1 MGEMLGDLTGDDVL
15 KLLSSSEQ
23 VNFNIESIHELND
36 ASALFYESRIL
47 INKKR
52 HFRIKTVDDECY
64 HLSFG
69 FINPNAWYQ
78 LNYAFSNLRS
88 MICQPISFGNL
99 GDYSF
104 LIQEYFDGIPI
115 DHALEQNIISEKD
128 VVNTLSSISG
138 VLDKLVTKSSREKI
152 HQELQL
158 VRKDIENILVF
169 SDVDMTI
176 IDYIFNCLEKEIN
189 KEEAFFE
196 RWTPGDLAGR
206 NILIS
211 KNSKFKLI
219 DFEWGGI
226 SHFYSQDW
234 IRLYIFSNQAL
245 RGNLFVGNQKKKLK
259 KFDHMFFWLKQLV
272 LDNTK
277 YKNTDQRKY
286 INSNLGHALLSL
298 YRLENGENNVNYS
311 WFLESCAERLEN
323 LERFQ
328 FVNSF
333 LHKTN
338 ETDIINFKSKIN
350 RMQESFSWK
359 VTAPLR
365 FLRRRFLDCHKLERR
380 GQYCVSKK
388 HYRNWIRKF
397 DKLGFLKK
405 RAYRHKIKSFDY
417 QPLVSIILP
426 VFDPEKCFL
435 DQTLSSVFNQLYQNW
450 ELCICNDGSK
460 NPQIQSA
467 IDEIV
472 LKDDRIKYVTLNSNM
487 HISHS
492 SNRAVDLAK
501 GDYLTFLDHD
511 DLLRPHSLYKF
522 IERLNKNSE
531 LKFVYSDEDK
541 IDELNQRY
549 DHYFKPD
556 WNPDLLLS
564 QNYICH
570 MVFCRTQDFREVG
583 GFREGFEGS
592 QDWDLFLRI
601 TEKLKTEEIGHVPGV
616 LYHWRSTKN
625 STATSLSTKNYVI
638 PRSLRSVNDALKR
651 RKVNA
656 TATVAD
662 RTNGYLR
669 VHFHIPKKTPR
680 VSILIPT
687 KDHFE
692 LITRCVES
700 ILSKTHYS
708 NYELILLDNDTTCKR
723 TLQYFSKIE
732 SINNISIRKISCP
745 FNYSY
750 INNLG
755 VESSSG
761 DVLAFVNN
769 DIEAIS
775 EDWLGEMVS
784 HAVRPEIGCVGSK
797 LLYPDNH
804 IQHAGVVLG
813 IGGIA
818 GHGQKHFPSWNDGYK
833 HRLKIVQNYEVVT
846 AACMLVEKKIFQK
859 VGGFDEENL
868 KIAYNDVDLCIKV
881 REEGY
886 LNLWTPYALL
896 MHHESASRGFDK
908 DPVGKARFAKEKEY
922 MKKRWGHKL
931 ISDPSYNPNLSLK
944 HEDFSL
950 NYRPYKNLEY

>member
-1 MGEMLGDLTGDDVL
+1 MIVELENLTEEDILTFLSDSIQFKVKFIYISEVL
-15 KLLSSSEQ
+15 QEPDTCNRMPQ
-23 VNFNIESIHELND
+23 IAD
-36 ASALFYESRIL
+36 R
-47 INKKR
+47 KR
-52 HFRIKTVDDECY
+52 HFHLKAKNDQNY
-64 HLSFG
+64 HLTVGNIELNLWKNSKYAYKNLKNLVCEPIFFG
-69 FINPNAWYQ
+69 
-78 LNYAFSNLRS
+78 AFGA
-88 MICQPISFGNL
+88 FH
-99 GDYSF
+99 F
-104 LIQEYFDGIPI
+104 FIQEYFNGIPI
-115 DHALEQNIISEKD
+115 DLALEKDLISQDQVGLILETISKNFESMCEQSSVEELKD
-128 VVNTLSSISG
+128 EREELLHNLNKLFNFSDIDKKMISLMLSSVYS
-138 VLDKLVTKSSREKI
+138 KQSHE
-152 HQELQL
+152 
-158 VRKDIENILVF
+158 
-169 SDVDMTI
+169 I
-176 IDYIFNCLEKEIN
+176 IK
-189 KEEAFFE
+189 
-196 RWTPGDLAGR
+196 RWSPGDLAAR
-206 NILIS
+206 NILVATDGT
-211 KNSKFKLI
+211 FKLI
-219 DFEWGGI
+219 DFEWARKT
-226 SHFYSQDW
+226 HFFQEDWLRLFFYSNSP
-234 IRLYIFSNQAL
+234 FKE
-245 RGNLFVGNQKKKLK
+245 NLFLNKKISEIGD
-259 KFDHMFFWLKQLV
+259 FYHMYFWLRQTT
-272 LDNTK
+272 LDTIKHSEPELNKYTK
-277 YKNTDQRKY
+277 L
-286 INSNLGHALLSL
+286 NLRNVLLS
-298 YRLENGENNVNYS
+298 
-311 WFLESCAERLEN
+311 FLKLTNDKNLKSLILDSCGDYTDS
-323 LERFQ
+323 LERYQ
-328 FVNSF
+328 FIHSF
-333 LHKTN
+333 LHESHTSSLQKL
-338 ETDIINFKSKIN
+338 DSKVT
-350 RMQESFSWK
+350 RMQASLSWRI
-359 VTAPLR
+359 TSPFRLI
-365 FLRRRFLDCHKLERR
+365 RRKYFDRHKLDRR

-460 NPQIQSA
+460 NPQIQST

-522 IERLNKNSE
+522 IERLNKNRK

-601 TEKLKTEEIGHVPGV
+601 TEKLKTEEIGHVSHV

-625 STATSLSTKNYVI
+625 STATSLSTKKYVI

-651 RKVNA
+651 RKVKA
-656 TATVAD
+656 IATVAD

-669 VHFHIPKKTPR
+669 VHFHIPRKAPR

-700 ILSKTHYS
+700 ILLKTNYN

-755 VESSSG
+755 VESASG
-761 DVLAFVNN
+761 DILAFVNN

-775 EDWLGEMVS
+775 GDWLGEMVS

-804 IQHAGVVLG
+804 IQHAGVILG

-833 HRLKIVQNYEVVT
+833 HRLKIVQNYEAVT
-846 AACMLVEKKIFQK
+846 AACMLVEKKIFRK

-896 MHHESASRGFDK
+896 KHHESASRGFDQ
-908 DPVGKARFAKEKEY
+908 DPAGKARFAKEKEY
-922 MKKRWGHKL
+922 MKKRWAHKL

-950 NYRPYKNLEY
+950 NYRLHKKK